1 MDRLDLEL
9 RMPLQQGEEV
19 VSVTLLLVMHARL
32 TRFSVLT
39 MSGLVQLQ
47 ARGWPGAGVTI
58 VGDVDIVQRQPLAH
72 RGRDDR
78 FTAPPIPYDSEDPE
92 DFLISKIL
100 QDYAE
105 RFLLPAPLPL
115 SYKFNIDEMF
125 PGTLV

>member
-1 MDRLDLEL
+1 MCKHL
-9 RMPLQQGEEV
+9 RHDIIKVDGGGRVPTPSIHHVAGQAPL
-19 VSVTLLLVMHARL
+19 L
-32 TRFSVLT
+32 
-39 MSGLVQLQ
+39 
-47 ARGWPGAGVTI
+47 GVTI

-105 RFLLPAPLPL
+105 RLLSSAP
-115 SYKFNIDEMF
+115 SHK
-125 PGTLV
+125 V

>member
-1 MDRLDLEL
+1 MITNLRVDLRLKLY
-9 RMPLQQGEEV
+9 
-19 VSVTLLLVMHARL
+19 ARL

-47 ARGWPGAGVTI
+47 ASGWPGAGVTI

-105 RFLLPAPLPL
+105 RFLLPVLKL
-115 SYKFNIDEMF
+115 YHYL
-125 PGTLV
+125 TLRKCFQERESEAV

>member
-1 MDRLDLEL
+1 
-9 RMPLQQGEEV
+9 MPLQQGEEV

-47 ARGWPGAGVTI
+47 ASGWPGAGVTI

-105 RFLLPAPLPL
+105 RFLLPASLPL
-115 SYKFNIDEMF
+115 SLKFNIDGMF
-125 PGTLV
+125 PGT